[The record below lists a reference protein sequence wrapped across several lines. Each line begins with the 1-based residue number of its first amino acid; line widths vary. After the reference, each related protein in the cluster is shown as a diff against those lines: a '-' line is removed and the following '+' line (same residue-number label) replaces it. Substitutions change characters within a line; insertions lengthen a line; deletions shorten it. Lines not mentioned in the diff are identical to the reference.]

1 MVLDAFPRLFD
12 LVTLVAMT
20 REENMSSD
28 IGKTLLQERH
38 LGGVLF
44 GGGWRAAANVVDAV
58 EPATGATLGRVGMAS
73 PAAVAEAAARARL
86 AQPAWAATAYE
97 RRAEILRK
105 AAQVAEGHRAEIAGW
120 IVRESG
126 SVPAKAEFEV
136 ALTIKALYEAAA
148 MPSQAAGAVLPSQP
162 GRLSFAKR
170 RPIGVVGVISPFNF
184 PLYLAMRAVA
194 PAIAVGNAVVLK
206 PDPRTALCGGHVI
219 ARLFEEAGLPEG
231 VLAVLPGDGAA
242 GAALTDDRN
251 IGMIQFT
258 GSTAA
263 GRRVGEAAGR
273 NLKKVSLELGGKNS
287 FIVLDDA
294 DLDLAV
300 RNAVWS
306 VYLHQGQIC
315 MSAGR
320 VLVQSGIAEKFTAKL
335 ADHAGRLPVGDPAS
349 GQVALGPLINRAQAD
364 HALGIVKAA
373 VAGGA
378 KLEAGGSSDGLF
390 FQPTVLAGVLPG
402 NPAFAEEIFAPVAVV
417 TTFDTDE
424 EAVALAND
432 TDYGLSAAIVSRNVG
447 RALALGERLNVGLLH
462 INDAT
467 VNDEVV
473 NPFGGVGASGNGTS
487 IGGPANWE
495 EFTQWQWVT
504 IRAEP
509 PAYPL

>member
-1 MVLDAFPRLFD
+1 MNN
-12 LVTLVAMT
+12 
-20 REENMSSD
+20 E
-28 IGKTLLQERH
+28 LLKERH
-38 LGGVLF
+38 LGGAVYA
-44 GGGWRAAANVVDAV
+44 GGWITPAASQDAI
-58 EPATGATLGRVGMAS
+58 EPATGAKLGRIGMAS
-73 PAAVAEAAARARL
+73 PVDIAEAACHARQ
-86 AQPAWAATAYE
+86 AQSTWAATVYE

-105 AAQVAEGHRAEIAGW
+105 TARVAEDNRAEIANW

-126 SVPAKAEFEV
+126 SVRPKAEFEV
-136 ALTIKALYEAAA
+136 ALTIKALYEAAT
-148 MPSQAAGAVLPSQP
+148 MPSQAAGSVLPSEP
-162 GRLSFAKR
+162 GRISLAKR

-242 GAALTDDRN
+242 GAALTEDRN

-300 RNAVWS
+300 KNAIWS

-320 VLVQSGIAEKFTAKL
+320 VLVQAGIADEFARRLAEHAAK
-335 ADHAGRLPVGDPAS
+335 LPVGDPAS
-349 GQVALGPLINRAQAD
+349 GQVALGPIINRGQAD
-364 HALGIVKAA
+364 HALGIVDAA

-378 KLEAGGSSDGLF
+378 RLAAGGKSDGLF
-390 FQPTVLAGVLPG
+390 FQPTVLTDVRPG
-402 NPAFAEEIFAPVAVV
+402 NPAFTEEIFAPVAVV
-417 TTFDTDE
+417 TAFDTDE
-424 EAVALAND
+424 EAIALAND

-447 RALALGERLNVGLLH
+447 RALALGEKLNVGLLH
-462 INDAT
+462 INDST
-467 VNDEVV
+467 VNDDVV

-504 IRAEP
+504 IKAEA

>member
-1 MVLDAFPRLFD
+1 MSNRL
-12 LVTLVAMT
+12 L
-20 REENMSSD
+20 N
-28 IGKTLLQERH
+28 ERH
-38 LGGVLF
+38 LGGVVF
-44 GGGWRAAANVVDAV
+44 AGGWIKPANALDAI
-58 EPATGATLGRVGMAS
+58 EPATGAKLGRIGMAS
-73 PAAVAEAAARARL
+73 PVDIADAARRARQ
-86 AQPAWAATAYE
+86 AQPAWVATVYE

-105 AAQVAEGHRAEIAGW
+105 AARIAEDNRAEIANW
-120 IVRESG
+120 ILRESG
-126 SVPAKAEFEV
+126 SVQPKAEFEV
-136 ALTIKALYEAAA
+136 ALTIKALYEASA
-148 MPSQAAGAVLPSQP
+148 MPSQAAGAVLPSEP
-162 GRLSFAKR
+162 GRISLAKR

-219 ARLFEEAGLPEG
+219 ARLFEEAGLPED

-242 GAALTDDRN
+242 GAALTENKDV
-251 IGMIQFT
+251 GMIQFT
-258 GSTAA
+258 GSTSA

-300 RNAVWS
+300 KNAVWS

-320 VLVQSGIAEKFTAKL
+320 VLVQAGIAGEFSRRLAEHAAK
-335 ADHAGRLPVGDPAS
+335 LPVGDPAS
-349 GQVALGPLINRAQAD
+349 GQVALGPIINRGQAD
-364 HALGIVKAA
+364 HALGIVDAA
-373 VAGGA
+373 VASGA
-378 KLEAGGSSDGLF
+378 KLAVGGKSDGLF
-390 FQPTVLAGVLPG
+390 FQPTVLTDVRPD
-402 NPAFAEEIFAPVAVV
+402 NPAFNEEIFAPVAVV

-424 EAVALAND
+424 EAIALAND
-432 TDYGLSAAIVSRNVG
+432 TDYGLSAAIISRNVG
-447 RALALGERLNVGLLH
+447 RALALGEKLNVGLLH
-462 INDAT
+462 INDST
-467 VNDEVV
+467 VNDDVV

-504 IRAEP
+504 IKAEA

>member
-1 MVLDAFPRLFD
+1 
-12 LVTLVAMT
+12 
-20 REENMSSD
+20 MSN
-28 IGKTLLQERH
+28 GLLQEQH
-38 LGGVLF
+38 LDGVFFDGDWTRPTNTL
-44 GGGWRAAANVVDAV
+44 DAI
-58 EPATGATLGRVGMAS
+58 EPATGVKLGRIGMAS
-73 PAAVAEAAARARL
+73 PADIADAARRARL
-86 AQPAWAATAYE
+86 AQSVWAATVYE

-105 AAQVAEGHRAEIAGW
+105 AARIAEDNHAEIAGW
-120 IVRESG
+120 IMRESG
-126 SVPAKAEFEV
+126 SVQPKAEFEV
-136 ALTIKALYEAAA
+136 ALAIKALHAAAA
-148 MPSQAAGAVLPSQP
+148 MPSQAAGAVLPSEL
-162 GRLSFAKR
+162 GRISLAKR
-170 RPIGVVGVISPFNF
+170 RPIGVVGIISPFNF

-206 PDPRTALCGGHVI
+206 PDLRTALCGGHVI

-242 GAALTDDRN
+242 GAALTEDKN
-251 IGMIQFT
+251 VGMIQFT

-300 RNAVWS
+300 KNAVWS

-320 VLVQSGIAEKFTAKL
+320 VLVQAGIADEFARRLSAHAAK
-335 ADHAGRLPVGDPAS
+335 LPVGDPAS
-349 GQVALGPLINRAQAD
+349 GQVALGPMINRRQAD
-364 HALGIVKAA
+364 HALGIVDAA

-378 KLEAGGSSDGLF
+378 KLAAGGKSDGLF
-390 FQPTVLAGVLPG
+390 FQPTVLTDVGPD
-402 NPAFAEEIFAPVAVV
+402 NPAFIEEIFAPVAVL

-447 RALALGERLNVGLLH
+447 RALALGEKLNVGLLH
-462 INDAT
+462 INDST
-467 VNDEVV
+467 VNDDVV
-473 NPFGGVGASGNGTS
+473 NPFGGVGASGNGAS

-504 IRAEP
+504 IKAEAP
-509 PAYPL
+509 PYPL